1 MVSLSFFLQ
10 KTEKKF
16 LTEIEKLLKSMET
29 MVIESATKSQNL
41 RSTVLSDLDL
51 QGGHTENVVEKSITD
66 VLSHTVIQKHFLG
79 DSGAGGTDKLGM
91 LISKF
96 VAKFLQQLGTM
107 SRSSNM
113 AEKVVEMYLKKCEEV
128 LVAGNNMKYMDTVI
142 SILNGIV
149 NTLPCEL
156 CAPLLDSLLRI
167 STTNTSQDL
176 SGDVQDELPVMA
188 LVLKLMNIL
197 QKSSLKL
204 VKLSKDSFNNLVDM
218 FQIHSRHIH
227 VLECFCQRFP
237 HLAVLLTTSR
247 VETMLSTADC
257 KTLLLLLMKHNV
269 TLTLH
274 LCDLVSQG
282 QIKVKANLELVTS
295 AVRQLLML
303 SSEQGRYNS
312 FILKKK
318 QKEN

>member
-41 RSTVLSDLDL
+41 RSPVLSDLDL
-51 QGGHTENVVEKSITD
+51 QGGHTENLVEKSITD
-66 VLSHTVIQKHFLG
+66 VLSHTVIQKHFLD
-79 DSGAGGTDKLGM
+79 DSDKLGM

-96 VAKFLQQLGTM
+96 VAKFLQQVGTM

-128 LVAGNNMKYMDTVI
+128 LVAGNNMKYTDTVI

-156 CAPLLDSLLRI
+156 CAPLLDSLLQI
-167 STTNTSQDL
+167 STSNTSQDL

-247 VETMLSTADC
+247 VETMLNTAVC
-257 KTLLLLLMKHNV
+257 KTLLPLLMKHNV

-274 LCDLVSQG
+274 MCDLVSQG

-295 AVRQLLML
+295 AVRQLMML
-303 SSEQGRYNS
+303 SSEQGR
-312 FILKKK
+312 
-318 QKEN
+318 